1 MNDENDTISAW
12 LAREIVPHERDVR
25 NWLSRRWYHVLDI
38 EDVIQEAYCR
48 LASLA
53 SVDHIECPRSYFF
66 RTVHTVATDLMRR
79 AGIVNFT
86 SMTQIDLSN
95 VVDSGPLA
103 DRALE
108 AKQELERVN
117 RLLAELSETHR
128 RAIELRRVEGL
139 SRRETAER
147 LQVSE
152 DALKKYV
159 ERGMH
164 RILKIMAEQ
173 DERVENG
180 EPDNVEREAE
190 VIGKQRRH

>member
-1 MNDENDTISAW
+1 MSDENDTISAW
-12 LAREIVPHERDVR
+12 LARNIVPHERDVR
-25 NWLSRRWYHVLDI
+25 NWLSRRWHHVVDL

-48 LASLA
+48 LANLA
-53 SVDHIECPRSYFF
+53 SVDHIESPRSYFF
-66 RTVHTVATDLMRR
+66 RTVHAVATDMMRR

-95 VVDSGPLA
+95 VIDNSPLA
-103 DRALE
+103 DRVLE
-108 AKQELERVN
+108 ANQELERVN

-128 RAIELRRVEGL
+128 RAIELRRIEGL

-147 LQVSE
+147 LQISE

-164 RILKIMAEQ
+164 RILKAMAEQ
-173 DERVENG
+173 DAHIENHQQ
-180 EPDNVEREAE
+180 ENVEREAE
-190 VIGKQRRH
+190 VIGKHRRY